1 MPRIKVADGPSME
14 GSPRKQVNFSKA
26 QGSSRNGEADLRDV
40 VRKAAKKSQ
49 VRRQPD
55 HEPRKK
61 ARNSYARRIA
71 FELANTGDIISG
83 AEHHT
88 GAATRSARCL
98 PHAADAGAAFVEI
111 VSLAKLEP
119 VNRMPTPPVG
129 TWPLFT
135 P

>member
-1 MPRIKVADGPSME
+1 MS
-14 GSPRKQVNFSKA
+14 
-26 QGSSRNGEADLRDV
+26 QG
-40 VRKAAKKSQ
+40 KKLG
-49 VRRQPD
+49 
-55 HEPRKK
+55 
-61 ARNSYARRIA
+61 NSYARRIA
-71 FELANTGDIISG
+71 FGSANTGGDVISG

-88 GAATRSARCL
+88 GAATRPERCL

-119 VNRMPTPPVG
+119 VNRVPTPPVG